1 VSGVAVRERDRF
13 VFVHSHA
20 SVGIPNDELIS

>member
-1 VSGVAVRERDRF
+1 VRERDRF